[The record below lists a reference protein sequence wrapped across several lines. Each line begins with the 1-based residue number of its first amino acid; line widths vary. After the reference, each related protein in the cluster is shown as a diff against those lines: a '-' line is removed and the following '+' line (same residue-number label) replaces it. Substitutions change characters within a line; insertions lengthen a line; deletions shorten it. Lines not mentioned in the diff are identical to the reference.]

1 MLIVNKLIK
10 AIVYLI
16 VRLLSAV
23 SLALLALL
31 VTSPVALTVISVMD
45 ALNNIP
51 SLIQGRYLLCWLII
65 SAPFFVGFNIYT
77 DVKMHKSKHQL
88 KKDNKQDNGNH

>member
-1 MLIVNKLIK
+1 MLLLNKLAK
-10 AIVYLI
+10 AVAYFV

-31 VTSPVALTVISVMD
+31 GTSPAVLTVIVIMD
-45 ALNNIP
+45 AINKIP
-51 SLIQGRYLLCWLII
+51 SFIQGRYLLCWLIV

-77 DVKMHKSKHQL
+77 DVKMHKTKRGL
-88 KKDNKQDNGNH
+88 KDNKQSSDNK

>member
-10 AIVYLI
+10 AIVYFA

-23 SLALLALL
+23 SLAFLALL
-31 VTSPVALTVISVMD
+31 VTNPFLMLALSILD
-45 ALNNIP
+45 ALNKIP
-51 SLIQGRYLLCWLII
+51 SFMQGRYLLCWLIV

-77 DVKMHKSKHQL
+77 DIKIHKTRI
-88 KKDNKQDNGNH
+88 KK